1 MDIAIGTG
9 DVDGLLKQWQRAP
22 EITAEEM
29 QRSITESDL
38 LFQGELMQKLPRGA
52 GGLHGAGLASSIF
65 REEHVLADNVIGLVA
80 TNEPYAEYVET
91 GTKPH
96 PVGMKAIQSLADWA
110 QIRLGVP
117 QKEAKDVAEAIG
129 WKIRHHGTPAQPV
142 WQQVYK
148 AKLGE
153 VKTKLAQGV
162 QRIVQRLAGGAA

>member
-1 MDIAIGTG
+1 MDITMGTG
-9 DVDGLLKQWQRAP
+9 AIDGLAKLWQRAP

-29 QRSITESDL
+29 QRSVTESDL
-38 LFQGELMQKLPRGA
+38 LWQGELMQKLPRGA

-65 REEHVLADNVIGLVA
+65 REEHVLADSVLGLVA

-110 QIRLGVP
+110 QSRLGLGE
-117 QKEAKDVAEAIG
+117 KEAKDAAEGIA

-142 WQQVYK
+142 WQKTYTT
-148 AKLGE
+148 KLAE
-153 VKTKLAQGV
+153 VKAKLAQGV